1 MAEVLL
7 DTLGLAR
14 RLRDRAGF
22 SPEHA
27 EEAAQAIADA
37 FSGPVA
43 TRGDLIELR
52 SGVRADLQELRTEVR
67 EEMSSL
73 ASELRGEMSNLAS
86 ELRGEVPSLAGELRG
101 EMSSLAS
108 ELRGEMSSLAG
119 ELRGQMSGLRDD
131 LVELRTSMDRRFE
144 EQRLA
149 TKADLADLRSD
160 MTRLVLTV
168 ATGQVALLLAAMF
181 SLVRLGH

>member
-67 EEMSSL
+67 E
-73 ASELRGEMSNLAS
+73 
-86 ELRGEVPSLAGELRG
+86 

>member
-67 EEMSSL
+67 EELSSL
-73 ASELRGEMSNLAS
+73 AS
-86 ELRGEVPSLAGELRG
+86 
-101 EMSSLAS
+101 
-108 ELRGEMSSLAG
+108 

>member
-73 ASELRGEMSNLAS
+73 ASELRG
-86 ELRGEVPSLAGELRG
+86 
-101 EMSSLAS
+101 
-108 ELRGEMSSLAG
+108 
-119 ELRGQMSGLRDD
+119 QMSGLRDD

>member
-43 TRGDLIELR
+43 TRGDLIEPR

-67 EEMSSL
+67 E
-73 ASELRGEMSNLAS
+73 
-86 ELRGEVPSLAGELRG
+86 

>member
-73 ASELRGEMSNLAS
+73 ASELRGEMSNLAG
-86 ELRGEVPSLAGELRG
+86 ELRGEV
-101 EMSSLAS
+101 SSLAS

>member
-86 ELRGEVPSLAGELRG
+86 ELRG
-101 EMSSLAS
+101 
-108 ELRGEMSSLAG
+108 
-119 ELRGQMSGLRDD
+119 QMSGLRDD